1 MKSLKNVNNHL
12 NKDSLDIYLD
22 EIKNLPLLS
31 PKEEVELAKRV
42 REGDQKAI
50 EKLTLA
56 NLRFVVKIA
65 KEYQGRGVALADL
78 INEGNLGLFRAA
90 QKYDERKG
98 VKFISYAVWWIRQ
111 AILKTI
117 LMNSRTV
124 RLPQNRVEE
133 ISKIT
138 KAKDK
143 LSQISGR
150 EPTLSELATELG
162 ISEKEVRNA
171 AQIAQSDVSMS
182 SKNLKN
188 SIYFNKKSESLLY
201 PSPEEAYER
210 IALKENL
217 LKKLKRLPERE
228 AMILKMYF
236 GLDGERPHT
245 LEEIGNMNNITRE
258 RVRQIKERA
267 LKRLRLMSMEE
278 NEEHSNSNNSGA

>member
-12 NKDSLDIYLD
+12 NQDSLDIYLD

-210 IALKENL
+210 TALKENL

-278 NEEHSNSNNSGA
+278 NEEHSNSNNTGA

>member
-31 PKEEVELAKRV
+31 PKEEVELARRV
-42 REGDQKAI
+42 RNGDQKAI

-98 VKFISYAVWWIRQ
+98 VRFISYAVWWIRQ

-133 ISKIT
+133 ISRIT

-188 SIYFNKKSESLLY
+188 SIYFNKKSENLLY

-210 IALKENL
+210 TALKENL
-217 LKKLKRLPERE
+217 LKKLKKLSERE

-245 LEEIGNMNNITRE
+245 LEEIGKMNNITRE

-278 NEEHSNSNNSGA
+278 NEEHSNSNSTGA

>member
-1 MKSLKNVNNHL
+1 MKSFKNINSRINP
-12 NKDSLDIYLD
+12 DSLDIYLN

-42 REGDQKAI
+42 REGDKDAL

-65 KEYQGRGVALADL
+65 KEYQGRGIALADL

-90 QKYDERKG
+90 QKFDERKG
-98 VKFISYAVWWIRQ
+98 VRFISYAVWWIRQ

-117 LMNSRTV
+117 LVNSRTV

-133 ISKIT
+133 ISKIS

-143 LSQISGR
+143 LSQSSGR
-150 EPTLSELATELG
+150 EPTLAELANELG
-162 ISEKEVRNA
+162 VSEDEVRNA
-171 AQIAQSDVSMS
+171 ARIAQSDVSMS
-182 SKNLKN
+182 SKNLRN
-188 SIYFNKKSESLLY
+188 SIYFNKRSENLLY

-210 IALKENL
+210 VALKESL
-217 LKKLKRLPERE
+217 LEKLKKLSDRE
-228 AMILKMYF
+228 ATILKLYF

-245 LEEIGNMNNITRE
+245 LEEIGRMNNITRE

-267 LKRLRLMSMEE
+267 LKKLRLMSI
-278 NEEHSNSNNSGA
+278 NEDEKTPNSNNSGA

>member
-1 MKSLKNVNNHL
+1 LKSLKNVNNHL

-133 ISKIT
+133 I
-138 KAKDK
+138 
-143 LSQISGR
+143 
-150 EPTLSELATELG
+150 
-162 ISEKEVRNA
+162 
-171 AQIAQSDVSMS
+171 
-182 SKNLKN
+182 
-188 SIYFNKKSESLLY
+188 YSLLY
-201 PSPEEAYER
+201 RS
-210 IALKENL
+210 KT
-217 LKKLKRLPERE
+217 K
-228 AMILKMYF
+228 
-236 GLDGERPHT
+236 
-245 LEEIGNMNNITRE
+245 
-258 RVRQIKERA
+258 
-267 LKRLRLMSMEE
+267 
-278 NEEHSNSNNSGA
+278 